1 MDENQGTGQTPG
13 AGAPPPPQYNQPGPV
28 PQGGP
33 PPRAPVPPRGAKEK
47 KRGGWGKILVTAVV
61 AGLVGALL
69 VLVVM
74 PWGFGVNPYDL
85 IRGKLKNAGTGE
97 QNKKD
102 VQVNVLSPSTGAL
115 NVATI
120 ARKIIPSIV
129 NIDVRTAPQG
139 FQTGGQEGTGSGVIY
154 KEDGYI
160 LTNNHVVGDAQ
171 EISVTLASGEK
182 LTGKQVGADPENDI
196 AVVKVDKSGLPTLTP
211 GDSDNLMVG
220 EVAVAVGSPFG
231 FEQSVTS
238 GIISALHRN
247 VPAQSSDGAT
257 VVLTDLIQ
265 TDAAINPGNSGGAL
279 CDSQARLIGIN
290 TLIASSSGGSQGVG
304 FAIPINTAKRVAD
317 DIIAGRPISHP
328 YIGVSGQS
336 VSENIAT
343 EYDLPVSSGAYV
355 TNTVSG
361 GPADKAGIKS
371 GDIITEIDGRPV
383 KSMDDLVAEVRK
395 GKVGDK
401 VTVTYYSGTDK
412 KTAQVTL
419 EEKPKNLQ

>member
-1 MDENQGTGQTPG
+1 M
-13 AGAPPPPQYNQPGPV
+13 
-28 PQGGP
+28 
-33 PPRAPVPPRGAKEK
+33 
-47 KRGGWGKILVTAVV
+47 VTAIV
-61 AGLVGALL
+61 AGLIGAIL
-69 VLVVM
+69 VLLVM
-74 PWGFGVNPYDL
+74 PWGFGVNPYDM
-85 IRGKLKNAGTGE
+85 IRGRLRNAASGE
-97 QNKKD
+97 QGKRN
-102 VQVNVLSPSTGAL
+102 VQLKVISPTTGAL
-115 NVATI
+115 NVAI
-120 ARKIIPSIV
+120 VAKKVIPSIV

-139 FQTGGQEGTGSGVIY
+139 FQMGAQEGTGSGVIY
-154 KEDGYI
+154 KADGYI

-171 EISVTLASGEK
+171 EIAVTLASGEK
-182 LTGKQVGADPENDI
+182 LTGKRVGTDPENDI
-196 AVVKVDKSGLPTLTP
+196 AVVKIEKSGLPALST
-211 GDSDNLMVG
+211 GDSDNLVVG
-220 EVAVAVGSPFG
+220 QVAVAVGSPFG

-238 GIISALHRN
+238 GIVSALHRT
-247 VPAQSSDGAT
+247 VPAESSSGGT

-279 CDSQARLIGIN
+279 CDSEARLIGLN

-304 FAIPINTAKRVAD
+304 FAIPINTAVRVAD
-317 DIIAGRPISHP
+317 DIIGGRPISHP

-343 EYDLPVSSGAYV
+343 QYSLPVSSGAYV
-355 TNTVSG
+355 TNIVSG

-371 GDIITEIDGRPV
+371 GDIIVEIDGKPV

-401 VTVTYYSGTDK
+401 VTVTYYDGTDK